1 MKKQVKPETEKELE
15 SEAMKEHDSSMEK
28 ASAALNDGEAQ
39 IGESGSEE
47 TSPGAELGDFIASL
61 DDAEFEQVCQAVEAR
76 KKSLDKAASPN
87 LRNKRGQALNED
99 LSMSDFED

>member
-1 MKKQVKPETEKELE
+1 MRKQVKPEMEKELE

-39 IGESGSEE
+39 IGESEE

-87 LRNKRGQALNED
+87 LRGKRGQKLNED